1 MSFFNSEFVRAE
13 MVEISDLQ
21 EEIYNN
27 VFKFPSMS
35 KGEKIEHVNLLQK
48 LLDKQQI
55 LYARICLSDDE
66 EAIQMKE
73 RIVESARMMGLPSNV
88 DMKVVF
94 ANMSKMLEVM
104 REQIDKTGSD
114 L

>member
-55 LYARICLSDDE
+55 LYARICLSDDK